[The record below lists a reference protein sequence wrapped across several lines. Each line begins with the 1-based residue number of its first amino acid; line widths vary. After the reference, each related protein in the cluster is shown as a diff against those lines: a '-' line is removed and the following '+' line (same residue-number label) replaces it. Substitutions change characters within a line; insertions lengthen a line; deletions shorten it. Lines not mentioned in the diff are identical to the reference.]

1 MPGFSNIE
9 FPMIKTDIRPSNVSQ
24 FIFFGLLG
32 KILIGKNIDLNIDLR
47 SVIIFLLIYKRGI
60 DMSEIKVVTN
70 ILQAN
75 DELTALN
82 RKKLNEKGI
91 YIINLMSSP
100 GSGKTS
106 ILEKIIS
113 KLEADLKM
121 AVIEGDLYTT
131 MDAQRIEAKG
141 APVVQINTGGAC
153 HLDAYMIKDAIENL
167 NLDGL
172 ELLIIENVGNLVC
185 PAEFE
190 IGEDIKITVL
200 STTEGN
206 DKPLKYPLAFEKS
219 GAVILNKI
227 DLIEYTNFD
236 KQKFYDDVKSI
247 NDKTVFFETSCTK
260 DLGLNELCT
269 WIKSKVK
276 EKQNKI

>member
-1 MPGFSNIE
+1 
-9 FPMIKTDIRPSNVSQ
+9 
-24 FIFFGLLG
+24 
-32 KILIGKNIDLNIDLR
+32 
-47 SVIIFLLIYKRGI
+47 
-60 DMSEIKVVTN
+60 MSEIKVVTN

-75 DELTALN
+75 DELNAVN
-82 RKKLNEKGI
+82 RKRLDEKAI
-91 YIINLMSSP
+91 YVINLMSSP

-113 KLEADLKM
+113 RLKGDVKI

-141 APVVQINTGGAC
+141 VPVVQINTGGAC
-153 HLDAYMIKDAIENL
+153 HLDAYMIKNAIDGL
-167 NLDGL
+167 NLGEI
-172 ELLIIENVGNLVC
+172 ELLIVENVGNLVC

-190 IGEDIKITVL
+190 IGEDVKITVL

-219 GAVILNKI
+219 TAVILNKI

-236 KQKFYDDVKSI
+236 RQKFYDDVRSI
-247 NDKTVFFETSCTK
+247 NDNAVFFETSCTK
-260 DLGLNELCT
+260 DQGLDELCT
-269 WIKSKVK
+269 WIRARVT
-276 EKQNKI
+276 EKQKGAK

>member
-1 MPGFSNIE
+1 
-9 FPMIKTDIRPSNVSQ
+9 
-24 FIFFGLLG
+24 
-32 KILIGKNIDLNIDLR
+32 
-47 SVIIFLLIYKRGI
+47 
-60 DMSEIKVVTN
+60 MSEIKVVTN

-75 DELTALN
+75 DELNAIN
-82 RKKLNEKGI
+82 RKKLDDKKI
-91 YIINLMSSP
+91 YVINLMSSP

-106 ILEKIIS
+106 ILEKILA
-113 KLEADLKM
+113 KLKTEM
-121 AVIEGDLYTT
+121 NIAVIEGDLYTT
-131 MDAQRIEAKG
+131 MDAQRIEAKNI
-141 APVVQINTGGAC
+141 PVVQINTGGAC
-153 HLDAYMIKDAIENL
+153 HLDAYMIKDAMAGL
-167 NLDGL
+167 DLDGL
-172 ELLIIENVGNLVC
+172 QLLIIENVGNLVC

-236 KQKFYDDVKSI
+236 KQKFYDDVRSI

-260 DLGLNELCT
+260 DIGLDELCA
-269 WIKSKVK
+269 WIQTRVH
-276 EKQNKI
+276 EKQSNS

>member
-1 MPGFSNIE
+1 
-9 FPMIKTDIRPSNVSQ
+9 
-24 FIFFGLLG
+24 
-32 KILIGKNIDLNIDLR
+32 
-47 SVIIFLLIYKRGI
+47 
-60 DMSEIKVVTN
+60 MSEIKVVTN

-82 RKKLNEKGI
+82 KRKLDEKSI
-91 YIINLMSSP
+91 YVINLMSSP

-106 ILEKIIS
+106 ILEKILL
-113 KLEADLKM
+113 KLSEIKT

-141 APVVQINTGGAC
+141 VPVVQINTGGAC
-153 HLDAYMIKDAIENL
+153 HLDAYMIKDAISSL
-167 NLDGL
+167 DLDGI
-172 ELLIIENVGNLVC
+172 ELLIVENVGNLVC

-227 DLIEYTNFD
+227 DLIDYTNFD
-236 KQKFYDDVKSI
+236 KKRFYDDVRSI
-247 NDKTVFFETSCTK
+247 NDKVTFFETSCTK
-260 DLGLNELCT
+260 DLGLDELCI

-276 EKQNKI
+276 EKQNKK

>member
-1 MPGFSNIE
+1 
-9 FPMIKTDIRPSNVSQ
+9 
-24 FIFFGLLG
+24 
-32 KILIGKNIDLNIDLR
+32 
-47 SVIIFLLIYKRGI
+47 
-60 DMSEIKVVTN
+60 MSEIKVVTN

-75 DELTALN
+75 DELTAQN
-82 RKKLNEKGI
+82 RKKLDEKRI
-91 YIINLMSSP
+91 YVINLMSSP

-113 KLEADLKM
+113 KLKDDIRM

-141 APVVQINTGGAC
+141 VPVVQINTGGAC
-153 HLDAYMIKDAIENL
+153 HLDAYMIKDAIGSINL
-167 NLDGL
+167 GGLD
-172 ELLIIENVGNLVC
+172 LLIVENVGNLVC

-219 GAVILNKI
+219 GVVILNKI

-236 KQKFYDDVKSI
+236 KQKFYDDVRSI
-247 NDKTVFFETSCTK
+247 NDKATFFETSCTK
-260 DLGLNELCT
+260 DLGLDELCV
-269 WIKSKVK
+269 WIKNKVN
-276 EKQNKI
+276 EKQNNK